1 MKTPTSAE
9 LAFLRRRAEQ
19 TFQRMPVLPRREDGR
34 MTPESRLRFELSMES
49 ILENNRTL
57 GACVVL
63 RRPSG
68 QYDVF
73 CHGTARLSGRVPVT
87 EETCFRIASVSKLVM
102 AFGVLD
108 RIAQTLA
115 QSRQQQYFDG
125 LLLRE
130 GAGAGQFDLYRFRS
144 VQHLFPLV

>member
-1 MKTPTSAE
+1 MLGGHVTANVLHHVAKGLQPAGLLNGALGRQAVIAQLGDPSVV
-9 LAFLRRRAEQ
+9 AF
-19 TFQRMPVLPRREDGR
+19 
-34 MTPESRLRFELSMES
+34 
-49 ILENNRTL
+49 I
-57 GACVVL
+57 
-63 RRPSG
+63 
-68 QYDVF
+68 
-73 CHGTARLSGRVPVT
+73 HG
-87 EETCFRIASVSKLVM
+87 EMQVM

-108 RIAQTLA
+108 RIAQTLT

>member
-19 TFQRMPVLPRREDGR
+19 TFQRMPVFPRREDGR

-63 RRPSG
+63 RPPHRDSM
-68 QYDVF
+68 
-73 CHGTARLSGRVPVT
+73 
-87 EETCFRIASVSKLVM
+87 TCFATVRRACR
-102 AFGVLD
+102 A
-108 RIAQTLA
+108 AC
-115 QSRQQQYFDG
+115 
-125 LLLRE
+125 
-130 GAGAGQFDLYRFRS
+130 
-144 VQHLFPLV
+144 P